1 MRSATGSD
9 TTVRPVS
16 VLVTVTRKETA
27 VEVDGTCV
35 VTQEHRGL
43 TRAVLERLWRLTL
56 ARGRRPSL
64 TRFDPATSRTTSAST
79 ASRYAVHAL
88 GIALGE
94 AFLGGPAADAVAHAL
109 DTSGPERPVWIGVAV
124 SVPEFAG
131 LPWETVLLPGAPAPL
146 ALSPRVRFYRV
157 PTVRREPV
165 HEPAPA
171 HGLRILAAFA
181 DPLDEVEGP
190 ALDLEADA
198 RRIVGAVE
206 AGVRQRHIDVE
217 MIDGPDTLTEIRRA
231 MGRRPRDILHLSC
244 HARADA
250 LLLEDGRGRTH
261 PVTARDLADAVPVGG
276 MPRLVVLA
284 GCSTGAGRS
293 PDDPAPAA
301 GEEERLSGLA
311 AELVASGVPSV
322 LAMTA
327 AVSDDYAAAFCA
339 ELYSLLGRPDPA
351 DGVADPPAVLDAVAE
366 ARQRLEERH
375 PQDHGGPADLCE
387 WPTPA
392 LFLEAPPLPARPRPT
407 PRDAVPRTTP
417 VTAPG
422 PGPHVRPVARRAVL
436 RDLMRLWDDGCGG
449 LVLHGQAGVGKST
462 LVTQFLQRLAAPD
475 EDVVRIAGAA
485 DASVLAEARRK
496 VAEHPAGGPPPIV
509 VVDDLVTEP
518 VPGQPY
524 ARCADPVLARQLA
537 DWADDS
543 DRCRLIITGRHR
555 LRLPTRTGRAPAS
568 YHLGPLS
575 PGESRLLIG
584 RLPGLSRFPDEAVRR
599 VLAEIGGHPA
609 GLGLLDAL
617 VRGAA
622 PVLPGLDDRLS
633 DWLAAEGRS
642 RTEVRSA
649 GLGSAIRSTYRL
661 LARDTGVDRLLRDLT
676 PVQHTLLVSLSVHR
690 HPLHPDALAEW
701 PETRTV
707 PARVTIDLL
716 ESRGLLATADATAT
730 QCTATHAT
738 HSSAVADRP
747 TYFVCRWL
755 ASLLA
760 GSEPPERMAA
770 VHEQAT
776 RHWLDIQRS
785 KGDTARIVLDL
796 TESRHHFR
804 QAGLIDEA
812 FTMTVAL
819 VDRLRP
825 TGAFAEMERVA
836 RESLAWTPL
845 EDHAAAV
852 LYDALGCA
860 AQDAGRFTEARAHR
874 ERALELFTR
883 VGFEDAAAIAD
894 LELGTLEEAMGE
906 YPAARKRYERA
917 LVTFTGADDPAEVK
931 RARHFLGSVAIAT
944 GDTAAA
950 RGHYEALLDLEAAQP
965 DAESPAGTAAALH
978 QLGVVEHNCGRLDV
992 AEGHYRR
999 ALTVHERLGDRTA
1012 TAFGYLQ
1019 LALLAQEQ
1027 GDRAQA
1033 TVLCR
1038 RAMRIGDEVGDVAGT
1053 AAGEHLLGMIADDA
1067 GEPGQAR
1074 AHYERALA
1082 FLTLAGDRAGVGTVH
1097 HQLGVLAQGTGDTG
1111 RARDLYLRALAV
1123 AEDCGDRYGAGRSRH
1138 QLGLLS
1144 AAEGDAAGARV
1155 WHRQALDTFEAI
1167 EDHDGQAR
1175 ALSAL
1180 SERERLAGSPETAF
1194 GLALRGFVA
1203 GLECGPRTPVAATA
1217 LYELADVARE
1227 VGDDRFR
1234 ELLAGSLEPSEADA
1248 VVEAVRTAQDFGD
1261 PD

>member
-1 MRSATGSD
+1 MRSANGSD
-9 TTVRPVS
+9 TTERPVS
-16 VLVTVTRKETA
+16 VLVTVTRKETT
-27 VEVDGTCV
+27 VSVDGTAV
-35 VTQEHRGL
+35 VTHEHRGL

-56 ARGRRPSL
+56 ARAGRPSL
-64 TRFDPATSRTTSAST
+64 TRFDPATSRTTPAST

-88 GIALGE
+88 GLAIGE
-94 AFLGGPAADAVAHAL
+94 AFLGGPAGDAVARAL
-109 DTSGPERPVWIGVAV
+109 DTSGPEQPVWIGIAV

-146 ALSPRVRFYRV
+146 ALSPRVRFHRA
-157 PTVRREPV
+157 PTARQGPV
-165 HEPAPA
+165 HAPAPVR
-171 HGLRILAAFA
+171 GPRILAAFA
-181 DPLDEVEGP
+181 DPLDDLEGP

-206 AGVRQRHIDVE
+206 AGLRQRHIDVE
-217 MIDGPDTLTEIRRA
+217 TIDGPDTLTEIRRA
-231 MGRRPRDILHLSC
+231 MTRRPCDILHLSC

-261 PVTARDLADAVPVGG
+261 PTTARDLADAIPAGG
-276 MPRLVVLA
+276 APRLVVLA

-293 PDDPAPAA
+293 PDGPAPAA
-301 GEEERLSGLA
+301 HDEEQLTGLA
-311 AELVASGVPSV
+311 SELVASGVPSV

-327 AVSDDYAAAFCA
+327 AVSDSYAAAFCA
-339 ELYSLLGRPDPA
+339 ELYSLLRAPDPE
-351 DGVADPPAVLDAVAE
+351 DGVADLPAVLDAVAE
-366 ARQRLEERH
+366 ARQRLEKRRRQEH
-375 PQDHGGPADLCE
+375 AGPIDLCE

-392 LFLEAPPLPARPRPT
+392 LFLGASPLPARPRPM
-407 PRDAVPRTTP
+407 PRSAGPRTTP
-417 VTAPG
+417 AAPPAPG
-422 PGPHVRPVARRAVL
+422 PHGDVRPVARRAVL
-436 RDLMRLWDDGCGG
+436 RHLMRLWDEGCAALLLYGP
-449 LVLHGQAGVGKST
+449 AGVGKST
-462 LVTQFLQRLAAPD
+462 LVGQFLQRLATPA
-475 EDVVRIAGAA
+475 EDVVRIGGAA
-485 DASVLAEARRK
+485 APSVLTAACRK
-496 VAEHPAGGPPPIV
+496 VADHPPGRPPLIV
-509 VVDDLVTEP
+509 VVDDVETEP
-518 VPGQPY
+518 VPGHPH
-524 ARCADPVLARQLA
+524 ARCADPLLARQLA
-537 DWADDS
+537 AWADRP
-543 DRCRLIITGRHR
+543 DRYRLIITSRHR
-555 LRLPTRTGRAPAS
+555 LRLPTLADSATAAF
-568 YHLGPLS
+568 HLGPLS
-575 PGESRLLIG
+575 SGESRLLIG
-584 RLPGLSRFPDEAVRR
+584 RLPGLSRFPDKAVRR

-609 GLGLLDAL
+609 GLGLVDAL

-622 PVLPGLDDRLS
+622 PVLPGLEARLT
-633 DWLAAEGRS
+633 DWLAAEGLS
-642 RTEVRSA
+642 RTAVRSA
-649 GLGSAIRSTYRL
+649 GLGAAIRSTYRL

-676 PVQHTLLVSLSVHR
+676 PAEHTVLVSLSVHR
-690 HPLHPDALAEW
+690 HPVRPDDLADR
-701 PETRTV
+701 PETGSV
-707 PARVTIDLL
+707 PARETIALL
-716 ESRGLLATADATAT
+716 ESRGLLTAVDAAGTAT
-730 QCTATHAT
+730 
-738 HSSAVADRP
+738 RP

-770 VHEQAT
+770 AHERAA

-825 TGAFAEMERVA
+825 TGAFAEVERLA

-852 LYDALGCA
+852 LHDALGSA
-860 AQDAGRFTEARAHR
+860 AQDTGRFTEARTHR

-883 VGFEDAAAIAD
+883 IGFEQAAAIAD

-906 YPAARKRYERA
+906 YPAAKKRYQRA
-917 LVTFTGADDPAEVK
+917 LVTFTGPEDLAEAK

-950 RGHYEALLDLEAAQP
+950 RDHYEALVDLEAAQP
-965 DAESPAGTAAALH
+965 DEESPAGTAAALH
-978 QLGVVEHNCGRLDV
+978 QLGVVEHNCGRLNV
-992 AEGHYRR
+992 AEDHYRR
-999 ALTVHERLGDRTA
+999 ALAAHEQLGDRTA
-1012 TAFGYLQ
+1012 TTSGYLQ

-1027 GDRAQA
+1027 GDRARA

-1038 RAMRIGDEVGDVAGT
+1038 RAMRIGDEVGDVAAT

-1082 FLTLAGDRAGVGTVH
+1082 FLTLAGDRAAVGTVQ
-1097 HQLGVLAQGTGDTG
+1097 HQLGVLAQGTGETE
-1111 RARDLYLRALAV
+1111 RARDLYLRALTV

-1138 QLGLLS
+1138 QLGLLTT
-1144 AAEGDAAGARV
+1144 AEGDPAGALV
-1155 WHRQALDTFEAI
+1155 WHRQALEIFEAI
-1167 EDHDGQAR
+1167 EDHDGRAR

-1203 GLECGPRTPVAATA
+1203 GLECGPQTPVAATA
-1217 LYELADVARE
+1217 LYELADVA
-1227 VGDDRFR
+1227 GDLGDRRFR
-1234 ELLAGSLEPSEADA
+1234 ELLSASMESSAADA
-1248 VVEAVRTAQDFGD
+1248 LVEAVRAAQEFEGQGFEDQD
-1261 PD
+1261 